1 MRRDPLTS
9 ATDRLAPIPA
19 GSDERAHALG
29 NALRSLA
36 SEQRRLER
44 LGLAPAI
51 ARCRDERRYWTF
63 LDALYRLADAPRSGE
78 AA

>member
-1 MRRDPLTS
+1 MRREPLTS
-9 ATDRLAPIPA
+9 ATDRRVPIPV
-19 GSDERAHALG
+19 GSDERAHAIG

-44 LGLAPAI
+44 LGLVLAI
-51 ARCRDERRYWTF
+51 DRLRDERRYWAF
-63 LDALYRLADAPRSGE
+63 LEALYRLADAPRSRE